1 MNQCSEF
8 TTCLIYKKRYNSAM
22 IATLDSLFDEALSLS
37 DDNRLQLIER
47 LIPTIQSD
55 PSLEADQ
62 ISEVHR
68 RIKEVKTG
76 TVKTIPG
83 EQVFLEIEQSLASWR
98 TA

>member
-1 MNQCSEF
+1 
-8 TTCLIYKKRYNSAM
+8 M
-22 IATLDSLFDEALSLS
+22 IATLDSLFDDALSLS

-47 LIPTIQSD
+47 LIPTIQSE

-62 ISEVHR
+62 ISEVNR

-83 EQVFLEIEQSLASWR
+83 KQVFHEIEQSLASR
-98 TA
+98 RNA

>member
-1 MNQCSEF
+1 
-8 TTCLIYKKRYNSAM
+8 M

-47 LIPTIQSD
+47 LIPTIQSE

-62 ISEVHR
+62 ISEVNR

-83 EQVFLEIEQSLASWR
+83 EQVFDEIEQSLASR
-98 TA
+98 RNA

>member
-1 MNQCSEF
+1 
-8 TTCLIYKKRYNSAM
+8 M

-47 LIPTIQSD
+47 LILTIQSET
-55 PSLEADQ
+55 SLEADQ
-62 ISEVHR
+62 VSEVHR

-83 EQVFLEIEQSLASWR
+83 EQVFHEIEQSLASR
-98 TA
+98 RYA

>member
-1 MNQCSEF
+1 
-8 TTCLIYKKRYNSAM
+8 M

-47 LIPTIQSD
+47 LIPTIQSE

-62 ISEVHR
+62 VNEVNR
-68 RIKEVKTG
+68 RIKEIKTG

-83 EQVFLEIEQSLASWR
+83 EQVFHEIEQSLASR
-98 TA
+98 RYA

>member
-1 MNQCSEF
+1 
-8 TTCLIYKKRYNSAM
+8 M

>member
-1 MNQCSEF
+1 
-8 TTCLIYKKRYNSAM
+8 M

-47 LIPTIQSD
+47 LIPTIQSE

-62 ISEVHR
+62 ISEVNR

-83 EQVFLEIEQSLASWR
+83 EQVFDEIEQSLASR
-98 TA
+98 RNS